1 ATLDSAVDF
10 AVAEAVGEAMPRVT
24 PAGGVQV
31 YGPDA
36 PDVAIFAV
44 RPSWVRVR
52 AADGSVILEKIL
64 DAGERYVLPKLE
76 AAPTLHSG
84 NSGSVYF
91 AVNGTAYG
99 PAGEGASV
107 VKNVVLAPDAL
118 TEVFAM
124 ADPEADAA
132 LADFVAVAE
141 ADLQ

>member
-1 ATLDSAVDF
+1 
-10 AVAEAVGEAMPRVT
+10 M
-24 PAGGVQV
+24 
-31 YGPDA
+31 
-36 PDVAIFAV
+36 

-52 AADGSVILEKIL
+52 SADGSVILEKIL
-64 DAGERYVLPKLE
+64 DTGERYVLPKLE

-99 PAGEGASV
+99 PAGEGTSV
-107 VKNVVLAPDAL
+107 AKNVVLAPDAL
-118 TEVFAM
+118 TEAYAM
-124 ADPEADAA
+124 ADPEADQA